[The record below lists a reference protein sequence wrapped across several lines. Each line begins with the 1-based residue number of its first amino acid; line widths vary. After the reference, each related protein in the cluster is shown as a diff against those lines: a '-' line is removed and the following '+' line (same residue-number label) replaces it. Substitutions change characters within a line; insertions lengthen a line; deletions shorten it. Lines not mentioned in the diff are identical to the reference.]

1 MRKGGAFPLP
11 RRVDRVLRWDHQYL
25 VPCKSGLITIRMIPC
40 ARRVVGWIHWL
51 NLLSIRAVAAA
62 ASWLAVPLL
71 DYFGPW
77 PVYLLGGELLA
88 FVFVR
93 NAAPVPR
100 NTCNNRQAVMPSLA
114 IFRSHAA
121 VTVIL
126 VLLYSIA
133 VTLPHQPVQDW
144 LVNNLLSPLGSQTF
158 YTLMAALGFIALTTA
173 ALLVTRRMPN
183 HTARVAV
190 RNFSILTLVL
200 VLIAWRWLSVN
211 NSELVHFPQYAIT
224 GFTLMALTLS
234 VTESLSWVILLG
246 GIDEAHQYAVLH
258 PTWGIPYDFND
269 VTLDFLGG
277 TIGVLLCLLWLR
289 AVPRPPKSW
298 RVGPG
303 TTLLGLTVAAG
314 ALLLLTNHALLYQDV
329 QRSDYLFAM
338 SRMPPKG
345 FWFFDAT
352 WGPRS
357 IHPLTP
363 IEGPILLLGLLY
375 IYSRLDRR
383 YQFSL

>member
-1 MRKGGAFPLP
+1 
-11 RRVDRVLRWDHQYL
+11 
-25 VPCKSGLITIRMIPC
+25 
-40 ARRVVGWIHWL
+40 
-51 NLLSIRAVAAA
+51 
-62 ASWLAVPLL
+62 
-71 DYFGPW
+71 
-77 PVYLLGGELLA
+77 
-88 FVFVR
+88 
-93 NAAPVPR
+93 
-100 NTCNNRQAVMPSLA
+100 MPSLA
-114 IFRSHAA
+114 IFRSHPA

-144 LVNNLLSPLGSQTF
+144 LVNNLLRPLGSQTF

-173 ALLVTRRMPN
+173 ALLVTGRMPN
-183 HTARVAV
+183 HPARVGI
-190 RNFSILTLVL
+190 RDFSILTLVL
-200 VLIAWRWLSVN
+200 VLIAWRLLSVN
-211 NSELVHFPQYAIT
+211 NAEIVHFPQYAIT
-224 GFTLMALTLS
+224 GFALMALTLS
-234 VTESLSWVILLG
+234 VTESLSWVILLA

-277 TIGVLLCLLWLR
+277 AIGVLLCLLWLR
-289 AVPRPPKSW
+289 AVPRPSKSW

-303 TTLLGLTVAAG
+303 TTLLGLTVAVG
-314 ALLLLTNHALLYQDV
+314 ALLLLTNHALLYQDA
-329 QRSDYLFAM
+329 QRSDYLFAI

-345 FWFFDAT
+345 FWFFDPT

-363 IEGPILLLGLLY
+363 IEGPVLLLGLLY